1 MAWARRFGLLC
12 LLAGAAVL
20 AGCAA
25 VFECEL
31 ATQQTAGDHRL
42 FIGRVLGF
50 SESALPLKIA
60 E

>member
-25 VFECEL
+25 TNVISQVSSYGPWPE
-31 ATQQTAGDHRL
+31 ARQPGA
-42 FIGRVLGF
+42 
-50 SESALPLKIA
+50 
-60 E
+60 